1 VQFISTITKNE
12 QQCPK
17 ISISHWQVERRY
29 KENEHRSKKRGF
41 GRRRK
46 LKFGSYP
53 LDNMLITTS
62 KAADSEQTHDES
74 FEGFKALHNSNSVDK
89 GD

>member
-1 VQFISTITKNE
+1 MNAVQ
-12 QQCPK
+12 
-17 ISISHWQVERRY
+17 
-29 KENEHRSKKRGF
+29 KKRGF
-41 GRRRK
+41 GRRKK
-46 LKFGSYP
+46 LKCGSGP

-74 FEGFKALHNSNSVDK
+74 FEGFKALHNSDSVGK